1 MKKSLTL
8 TLATGAVVGLFM
20 HQAFATDHDGWT
32 FPIER
37 VTNAG
42 NVQTTYVPLEKASQK
57 WDICVLFP
65 HMKDSFW
72 VAAAYGIIK
81 EAERL
86 GVTATI
92 YEAGGYDRL
101 PNQVSQWDDCVAAG
115 ADAVVTGVISEAG
128 MAQKFGQG
136 LEQGIPQISIINAVI
151 DTPLTAR
158 IRSEFDALGRSA
170 GEFIISA
177 PSLPGSGEVA
187 AFPGPQ
193 NSGWAEGYAEGF
205 REALFDSDYEI
216 VAEEYGDTGI
226 SVQLNLVQDVLQRSP
241 NLSVIWGTAP
251 TVEAAIRVL
260 AETGRSNDV
269 ALMASYENQAML
281 SATERGQI
289 LGFVTQYA
297 VIQSKIGIDLAVR
310 ALEGDEL
317 IPDIRIIPEVITS
330 ENMEEVDITA
340 VLAPDS
346 WRPRFSTE

>member
-1 MKKSLTL
+1 MNRKVA
-8 TLATGAVVGLFM
+8 LALMTSAFVGLSM
-20 HQAFATDHDGWT
+20 NQTIASDGNSWT
-32 FPIER
+32 FPVER
-37 VTNAG
+37 VENGANTE
-42 NVQTTYVPLEKASQK
+42 TSYVPLEKASEP

-72 VAAAYGIIK
+72 VAAAYGIIE

-86 GVTATI
+86 GVRVTI

-128 MAQKFGQG
+128 MAQKFTQG

-158 IRSEFDALGRSA
+158 IRSEFDALGRAA
-170 GEFIISA
+170 GEHITSA
-177 PSLPGSGEVA
+177 TSLPRSGEVA

-205 REALFDSDYEI
+205 KEALVDSNYDV
-216 VAEEYGDTGI
+216 VAEEYGDTGV
-226 SVQLNLVQDVLQRSP
+226 SVQLRLVQDVLQRSR
-241 NLSVIWGTAP
+241 NLSIIWGTAP
-251 TVEAAIRVL
+251 TIEAAIRVL
-260 AETGRSNDV
+260 AETGRSDDV

-281 SATERGQI
+281 SATERNQI

-297 VIQSKIGIDLAVR
+297 VMQSRIGIDLAVR
-310 ALEGDEL
+310 SLEGNEL
-317 IPDIRIIPEVITS
+317 FSDIRIVPEVITS
-330 ENMEEVDITA
+330 ENIEEVDITT
-340 VLAPDS
+340 VLAPET